1 MGKSTLFNALTA
13 SKNAEAANFP
23 FCTIDPNIGIVDVVD
38 ERLDKLTELSKSKK
52 KIYTNITFVD
62 IAGLVKGASKGEGL
76 GNKFLS
82 HIREVDAIIHLVRC
96 FDSEK
101 ITHVNS
107 KINPVEDLET
117 IKTEIILSDID
128 IIQKK
133 LEKGKKKLLEEKQI
147 KILEEKLNQLNEGKE
162 IFING
167 SDEKKFLS
175 SLGLLSI
182 KPKIIVCNVDE
193 ESLANGNAFTK
204 EVQNKYSNEK
214 VVTICADIEDQ
225 IMGLDNSERETFM
238 KEIGLNKTGLNQLI
252 KEGYELLNLD
262 TFFTSGP
269 EESRAWTVEKNTP
282 APKAASVIHTDF
294 EKKFLTTLGLLSIKP
309 KIIVCNVDEE
319 SLATGNAFTED
330 VKRKYTAEKIVT
342 ICADI
347 EDQIMGLD
355 NNERETFMK
364 EIGLN
369 KTGLNQLIKEGYDLL
384 NLDTFFT
391 SGPEESR
398 AWTIEKNTLAPQA
411 ASVIHTDF
419 EKNFIR
425 AEAVT
430 CEDFI
435 KFGSAEKCKENG
447 KLRIEGKDYIVK
459 DGDVLY
465 FRVNP

>member
-1 MGKSTLFNALTA
+1 MGFKCGIVGLPNVGKSTLFNALTA

-23 FCTIDPNIGIVDVVD
+23 FCTIDPNIGIVDVID
-38 ERLDKLTELSKSKK
+38 KRLDQLTKLSSSKK

-96 FDSEK
+96 FESDQ

-133 LEKGKKKLLEEKQI
+133 LAKGKKKLLDEKEIQV
-147 KILEEKLNQLNEGKE
+147 LEEKLKQLNQGLE
-162 IFING
+162 IKVN
-167 SDEKKFLS
+167 DEMENKFLFN
-175 SLGLLSI
+175 LGLLSL

-193 ESLANGNAFTK
+193 ESLAKGNAFTESVK
-204 EVQNKYSNEK
+204 NKHTDEK

-225 IMGLDNSERETFM
+225 IMGLDS
-238 KEIGLNKTGLNQLI
+238 
-252 KEGYELLNLD
+252 
-262 TFFTSGP
+262 
-269 EESRAWTVEKNTP
+269 
-282 APKAASVIHTDF
+282 
-294 EKKFLTTLGLLSIKP
+294 
-309 KIIVCNVDEE
+309 
-319 SLATGNAFTED
+319 
-330 VKRKYTAEKIVT
+330 
-342 ICADI
+342 
-347 EDQIMGLD
+347 
-355 NNERETFMK
+355 NERENFMK

-398 AWTIEKNTLAPQA
+398 AWTVKKNTLAPKA

-435 KFGSAEKCKENG
+435 KYGSAEKCKENG
-447 KLRIEGKDYIVK
+447 KLRVEGKDYIVK

-465 FRVNP
+465 FRVNPWPYLFHT

>member
-1 MGKSTLFNALTA
+1 MGFKCGIVGLPNVGKSTLFNALTA

-38 ERLDKLTELSKSKK
+38 DRLDQLTKLSNSKK

-96 FDSEK
+96 FESEK

-107 KINPVEDLET
+107 KISPVDDLET
-117 IKTEIILSDID
+117 IKTEIILADLD
-128 IIQKK
+128 VIQKK
-133 LEKGKKKLLEEKQI
+133 LEKGKKKLLSEKDI
-147 KILEEKLNQLNEGKE
+147 KILEEKFKQLELGLEAKINDKNE
-162 IFING
+162 
-167 SDEKKFLS
+167 EKLLTS
-175 SLGLLSI
+175 IGLLSI

-193 ESLANGNAFTK
+193 ENLKKGNNYTK
-204 EVQNKYSNEK
+204 EILDKYPSEK
-214 VVTICADIEDQ
+214 IINICADIEDQ
-225 IMGLDNSERETFM
+225 LSSLDKNEKEVFM
-238 KEIGLNKTGLNQLI
+238 RDIGLNKTGINKLI
-252 KEGYELLNLD
+252 KEGYDLLKLD

-269 EESRAWTVEKNTP
+269 EESRAWTVKKNTT
-282 APKAASVIHTDF
+282 APK
-294 EKKFLTTLGLLSIKP
+294 
-309 KIIVCNVDEE
+309 
-319 SLATGNAFTED
+319 
-330 VKRKYTAEKIVT
+330 
-342 ICADI
+342 
-347 EDQIMGLD
+347 
-355 NNERETFMK
+355 
-364 EIGLN
+364 
-369 KTGLNQLIKEGYDLL
+369 
-384 NLDTFFT
+384 
-391 SGPEESR
+391 
-398 AWTIEKNTLAPQA
+398 A

-430 CEDFI
+430 CGDFI
-435 KFGSAEKCKENG
+435 KYGSAEKCKENG

>member
-1 MGKSTLFNALTA
+1 MGFKCGIVGLPNVGKSTLFNALTA

-23 FCTIDPNIGIVDVVD
+23 FCTIDPNIGIVDVID
-38 ERLDKLTELSKSKK
+38 KRLDQLSELSNSKK

-96 FDSEK
+96 FESDK

-107 KINPVEDLET
+107 QVNPVEDLET

-128 IIQKK
+128 VIQKK
-133 LEKGKKKLLEEKQI
+133 LDKGKKKLLSEKEVQ
-147 KILEEKLNQLNEGKE
+147 ILEEKLKKLNQGLEISTDNEE
-162 IFING
+162 NN
-167 SDEKKFLS
+167 KFLS
-175 SLGLLSI
+175 NLGLLSV

-193 ESLANGNAFTK
+193 ESLAKGNAFTESVK
-204 EVQNKYSNEK
+204 NKHPNEK

-225 IMGLDNSERETFM
+225 IMGLD
-238 KEIGLNKTGLNQLI
+238 K
-252 KEGYELLNLD
+252 
-262 TFFTSGP
+262 
-269 EESRAWTVEKNTP
+269 
-282 APKAASVIHTDF
+282 
-294 EKKFLTTLGLLSIKP
+294 
-309 KIIVCNVDEE
+309 
-319 SLATGNAFTED
+319 
-330 VKRKYTAEKIVT
+330 
-342 ICADI
+342 
-347 EDQIMGLD
+347 
-355 NNERETFMK
+355 NERETFMK
-364 EIGLN
+364 DIGLN

-398 AWTIEKNTLAPQA
+398 AWTVRKNTPAPKA

-425 AEAVT
+425 AETVT
-430 CEDFI
+430 CKDFI
-435 KFGSAEKCKENG
+435 KYGSAEKCKENG
-447 KLRIEGKDYIVK
+447 MLRIEGKDYIVK

>member
-1 MGKSTLFNALTA
+1 MGFKCGIVGLPNVGKSTLFNALTA

-23 FCTIDPNIGIVDVVD
+23 FCTIDPNIGIVDVID
-38 ERLDKLTELSKSKK
+38 ERLDKLTKLSNSKK

-96 FDSEK
+96 LESDK

-117 IKTEIILSDID
+117 IKTEIILSDLD

-133 LEKGKKKLLEEKQI
+133 LEKGKKKLLQEKEI
-147 KILEEKLNQLNEGKE
+147 KMLEEKLNQLNEGKE
-162 IFING
+162 IVVK
-167 SDEKKFLS
+167 DKLEKEFLS

-193 ESLANGNAFTK
+193 EN
-204 EVQNKYSNEK
+204 
-214 VVTICADIEDQ
+214 
-225 IMGLDNSERETFM
+225 
-238 KEIGLNKTGLNQLI
+238 
-252 KEGYELLNLD
+252 
-262 TFFTSGP
+262 
-269 EESRAWTVEKNTP
+269 
-282 APKAASVIHTDF
+282 
-294 EKKFLTTLGLLSIKP
+294 LTT
-309 KIIVCNVDEE
+309 
-319 SLATGNAFTED
+319 GNTFTD
-330 VKRKYTAEKIVT
+330 SVKKTFSNEKIVT

-355 NNERETFMK
+355 NSERETFMK

-398 AWTIEKNTLAPQA
+398 AWTVKKNTLAPKA

-447 KLRIEGKDYIVK
+447 RLRIEGKDYIVK

>member
-1 MGKSTLFNALTA
+1 MGFKCGIVGLPNVGKSTLFNALTA

-23 FCTIDPNIGIVDVVD
+23 FCTIDPNIGIVDVID
-38 ERLDKLTELSKSKK
+38 ERLDQLAKLSSSKK

-107 KINPVEDLET
+107 KISPSSDLET
-117 IKTEIILSDID
+117 IKTEIVLSDLD
-128 IIQKK
+128 IVQKK
-133 LEKGKKKLLEEKQI
+133 LEKGKKKLLEDKEI
-147 KILEEKLNQLNEGKE
+147 KILEEKLNQLDKNQEVKINNEE
-162 IFING
+162 EN
-167 SDEKKFLS
+167 KFLS
-175 SLGLLSI
+175 SIGLLSI

-193 ESLANGNAFTK
+193 ENLSKGNQYTE
-204 EVQNKYSNEK
+204 EVQNKYPNEK
-214 VVTICADIEDQ
+214 IIKICADIEDQ
-225 IMGLDNSERETFM
+225 LSGLDKNEKEAFM
-238 KEIGLNKTGLNQLI
+238 Q
-252 KEGYELLNLD
+252 D
-262 TFFTSGP
+262 
-269 EESRAWTVEKNTP
+269 
-282 APKAASVIHTDF
+282 
-294 EKKFLTTLGLLSIKP
+294 
-309 KIIVCNVDEE
+309 
-319 SLATGNAFTED
+319 
-330 VKRKYTAEKIVT
+330 
-342 ICADI
+342 
-347 EDQIMGLD
+347 
-355 NNERETFMK
+355 
-364 EIGLN
+364 IGLN

-384 NLDTFFT
+384 KLDTFFT

-398 AWTIEKNTLAPQA
+398 AWTVRKNTIAPKA

-425 AEAVT
+425 AEAVS

-435 KFGSAEKCKENG
+435 KYGSAEKCKENG

>member
-1 MGKSTLFNALTA
+1 MGFKCGIVGLPNVGKSTLFNALTA

-23 FCTIDPNIGIVDVVD
+23 FCTIDPNIGIVDVID
-38 ERLDKLTELSKSKK
+38 ERLDQLAKLSSSKK

-107 KINPVEDLET
+107 KISPSSDLET
-117 IKTEIILSDID
+117 IKTEIVLSDLD
-128 IIQKK
+128 IVQKK
-133 LEKGKKKLLEEKQI
+133 LEKSKKKLLEDKEI
-147 KILEEKLNQLNEGKE
+147 KILEEKLNQLDKNQEVKINNEE
-162 IFING
+162 EN
-167 SDEKKFLS
+167 KFLS
-175 SLGLLSI
+175 SIGLLSI

-193 ESLANGNAFTK
+193 ENLSKGNQYTE
-204 EVQNKYSNEK
+204 EVQNKYPNEK
-214 VVTICADIEDQ
+214 IIKICADIEDQ
-225 IMGLDNSERETFM
+225 LSGLDKSEKEAFM
-238 KEIGLNKTGLNQLI
+238 Q
-252 KEGYELLNLD
+252 D
-262 TFFTSGP
+262 
-269 EESRAWTVEKNTP
+269 
-282 APKAASVIHTDF
+282 
-294 EKKFLTTLGLLSIKP
+294 
-309 KIIVCNVDEE
+309 
-319 SLATGNAFTED
+319 
-330 VKRKYTAEKIVT
+330 
-342 ICADI
+342 
-347 EDQIMGLD
+347 
-355 NNERETFMK
+355 
-364 EIGLN
+364 IGLN

-384 NLDTFFT
+384 KLDTFFT

-398 AWTIEKNTLAPQA
+398 AWTVRKNTIAPKA

-425 AEAVT
+425 AEAVS

-435 KFGSAEKCKENG
+435 KYGSAEKCKENG

>member
-1 MGKSTLFNALTA
+1 MGFKCGIVGLPNVGKSTLFNALTA
-13 SKNAEAANFP
+13 SKNAQAANFP
-23 FCTIDPNIGIVDVVD
+23 FCTIDPNIGIVDVPD
-38 ERLDKLTELSKSKK
+38 ERLDKLSELSNSKK
-52 KIYTNITFVD
+52 KIFTNITFVD

-96 FDSEK
+96 FDSAE

-107 KINPVEDLET
+107 KINPLDDLET
-117 IKTEIILSDID
+117 IRTEILLSDID

-133 LEKGKKKLLEEKQI
+133 LEKGKKKLL
-147 KILEEKLNQLNEGKE
+147 NPKE
-162 IFING
+162 IQTL
-167 SDEKKFLS
+167 EKKLGLLNKGEEESNSFDVEEIKNLDL
-175 SLGLLSI
+175 LGLLSL

-193 ESLANGNAFTK
+193 ESLAKG
-204 EVQNKYSNEK
+204 NKYTDMVKSKFLNEK

-225 IMGLDNSERETFM
+225 IMGLDKEEREIFM
-238 KEIGLNKTGLNQLI
+238 KEIGLNKTGLIKLI
-252 KEGYELLNLD
+252 
-262 TFFTSGP
+262 
-269 EESRAWTVEKNTP
+269 R
-282 APKAASVIHTDF
+282 
-294 EKKFLTTLGLLSIKP
+294 
-309 KIIVCNVDEE
+309 
-319 SLATGNAFTED
+319 
-330 VKRKYTAEKIVT
+330 
-342 ICADI
+342 
-347 EDQIMGLD
+347 
-355 NNERETFMK
+355 
-364 EIGLN
+364 
-369 KTGLNQLIKEGYDLL
+369 EGYDLL
-384 NLDTFFT
+384 NLDTYFT

-398 AWTIEKNTLAPQA
+398 AWTIKKNTLAPQA
-411 ASVIHTDF
+411 AAVIHTDF

>member
-1 MGKSTLFNALTA
+1 MGFKCGIVGLPNVGKSTLFNALTA

-23 FCTIDPNIGIVDVVD
+23 FCTIDPNIGIVDVID
-38 ERLDKLTELSKSKK
+38 KRLDQLNKLSNSKK

-82 HIREVDAIIHLVRC
+82 HIREVDAIIHLIRC
-96 FDSEK
+96 FESDK

-107 KINPVEDLET
+107 KISPTDDLET

-128 IIQKK
+128 VILKK
-133 LEKGKKKLLEEKQI
+133 LDKGKKKLLTENEIQ
-147 KILEEKLNQLNEGKE
+147 ILEEKLKLLNEGNE
-162 IFING
+162 ITING
-167 SDEKKFLS
+167 EKENKLLS
-175 SLGLLSI
+175 NLGLLSI

-193 ESLANGNAFTK
+193 ESLADGNAFTK
-204 EVQNKYSNEK
+204 SVKNKYPNEK

-225 IMGLDNSERETFM
+225 IMGLDNNEREAFM
-238 KEIGLNKTGLNQLI
+238 KEIGL
-252 KEGYELLNLD
+252 D
-262 TFFTSGP
+262 
-269 EESRAWTVEKNTP
+269 
-282 APKAASVIHTDF
+282 
-294 EKKFLTTLGLLSIKP
+294 
-309 KIIVCNVDEE
+309 
-319 SLATGNAFTED
+319 
-330 VKRKYTAEKIVT
+330 
-342 ICADI
+342 
-347 EDQIMGLD
+347 
-355 NNERETFMK
+355 
-364 EIGLN
+364 

-384 NLDTFFT
+384 KLDTFFT
-391 SGPEESR
+391 SGPEETR
-398 AWTIEKNTLAPQA
+398 AWTIEKNTTAPKA

-430 CEDFI
+430 CVDFI
-435 KFGSAEKCKENG
+435 KYGSAEKCKENG

>member
-1 MGKSTLFNALTA
+1 MGFKCGIVGLPNVGKSTLFNALTA

-23 FCTIDPNIGIVDVVD
+23 FCTIDPNIGIVDVID
-38 ERLDKLTELSKSKK
+38 ERLDQLAKLSSSKK

-107 KINPVEDLET
+107 KISPSSDLET
-117 IKTEIILSDID
+117 IKTEIVLSDLD
-128 IIQKK
+128 IVQKK
-133 LEKGKKKLLEEKQI
+133 LEKGKKKLLEDKEI
-147 KILEEKLNQLNEGKE
+147 KILEEKLNQLDKNQEVKINNEE
-162 IFING
+162 EN
-167 SDEKKFLS
+167 KFLS
-175 SLGLLSI
+175 NIGLLSI

-193 ESLANGNAFTK
+193 ENLAKGNQYTE
-204 EVQNKYSNEK
+204 EVQNKYPNEK
-214 VVTICADIEDQ
+214 IIKICADIEDQ
-225 IMGLDNSERETFM
+225 LSGLDKNEKEAFM
-238 KEIGLNKTGLNQLI
+238 Q
-252 KEGYELLNLD
+252 D
-262 TFFTSGP
+262 
-269 EESRAWTVEKNTP
+269 
-282 APKAASVIHTDF
+282 
-294 EKKFLTTLGLLSIKP
+294 
-309 KIIVCNVDEE
+309 
-319 SLATGNAFTED
+319 
-330 VKRKYTAEKIVT
+330 
-342 ICADI
+342 
-347 EDQIMGLD
+347 
-355 NNERETFMK
+355 
-364 EIGLN
+364 IGLN

-384 NLDTFFT
+384 KLDTFFT
-391 SGPEESR
+391 SGPAESR
-398 AWTIEKNTLAPQA
+398 AWTVKKNTLAPKA

-425 AEAVT
+425 AEAVS

-459 DGDVLY
+459 DGDILY

>member
-1 MGKSTLFNALTA
+1 MGFKCGIVGLPNVGKSTLFNALTA

-38 ERLDKLTELSKSKK
+38 DRLDQLSKLSNSKK

-96 FDSEK
+96 FESDQ

-128 IIQKK
+128 VIQKK
-133 LEKGKKKLLEEKQI
+133 LDKGKKKLLDEKEI
-147 KILEEKLNQLNEGKE
+147 KILEEKLIQLNEGNEVTSNDQAE
-162 IFING
+162 I
-167 SDEKKFLS
+167 KFLS

-193 ESLANGNAFTK
+193 ESLAEGNIFTK
-204 EVQNKYSNEK
+204 SIKEAHPNEK
-214 VVTICADIEDQ
+214 IVTICADIEDQ
-225 IMGLDNSERETFM
+225 IMGLDNNERETFM
-238 KEIGLNKTGLNQLI
+238 KEIGLSKTGLNQLI

-269 EESRAWTVEKNTP
+269 EESRAWTVK
-282 APKAASVIHTDF
+282 
-294 EKKFLTTLGLLSIKP
+294 
-309 KIIVCNVDEE
+309 
-319 SLATGNAFTED
+319 
-330 VKRKYTAEKIVT
+330 
-342 ICADI
+342 
-347 EDQIMGLD
+347 
-355 NNERETFMK
+355 
-364 EIGLN
+364 
-369 KTGLNQLIKEGYDLL
+369 
-384 NLDTFFT
+384 
-391 SGPEESR
+391 
-398 AWTIEKNTLAPQA
+398 KNTLAPKA

-425 AEAVT
+425 AETVT

-435 KFGSAEKCKENG
+435 KYGSAEKCKENG

>member
-1 MGKSTLFNALTA
+1 MGFKCGIVGLPNVGKSTLFNALTA

-23 FCTIDPNIGIVDVVD
+23 FCTIDPNIGIVDVID
-38 ERLDKLTELSKSKK
+38 ERLDQLAKLSNSKK
-52 KIYTNITFVD
+52 KVYTNITFVD

-107 KINPVEDLET
+107 KISPSSDLET
-117 IKTEIILSDID
+117 IKTEIVLSDLD
-128 IIQKK
+128 IVQKK
-133 LEKGKKKLLEEKQI
+133 LEKGKKKLLEDKEI
-147 KILEEKLNQLNEGKE
+147 KILEEKLNQLDKNQEVKINNEE
-162 IFING
+162 EN
-167 SDEKKFLS
+167 KFLS
-175 SLGLLSI
+175 NIGLLSI

-193 ESLANGNAFTK
+193 ENLSKGNQYTE
-204 EVQNKYSNEK
+204 EVQNKYPNEK
-214 VVTICADIEDQ
+214 IIKICADIEDQ
-225 IMGLDNSERETFM
+225 LSGLDKNEKEAFM
-238 KEIGLNKTGLNQLI
+238 Q
-252 KEGYELLNLD
+252 D
-262 TFFTSGP
+262 
-269 EESRAWTVEKNTP
+269 
-282 APKAASVIHTDF
+282 
-294 EKKFLTTLGLLSIKP
+294 
-309 KIIVCNVDEE
+309 
-319 SLATGNAFTED
+319 
-330 VKRKYTAEKIVT
+330 
-342 ICADI
+342 
-347 EDQIMGLD
+347 
-355 NNERETFMK
+355 
-364 EIGLN
+364 IGLN

-384 NLDTFFT
+384 KLDTFFT

-398 AWTIEKNTLAPQA
+398 AWTVRKNTIAPKA

-425 AEAVT
+425 AEAVS

-435 KFGSAEKCKENG
+435 KYGSAEKCKENG